1 MLLTLF
7 FAFIFVYTEN
17 NSCVFRT
24 CSENGTVDSGAC
36 PMYESQFMRRLQE
49 RHFSS
54 LELIYL
60 LLSSCYLV
68 DSIVTEALVC
78 MDARWFGGCLVNLQA
93 VQIS

>member
-1 MLLTLF
+1 
-7 FAFIFVYTEN
+7 
-17 NSCVFRT
+17 
-24 CSENGTVDSGAC
+24 
-36 PMYESQFMRRLQE
+36 MYESQFMRRLQE
-49 RHFSS
+49 RHFGS

-78 MDARWFGGCLVNLQA
+78 TDARWFGGCLVNLQA